1 VTATTAETLMQAVAE
16 VVRRTGKVAISH
28 YRSRLSV
35 ETKKDGSPVTAADK
49 AAEQAAREWI
59 EGRFPEDGIVGE
71 EFGLTRPEAPRQWII
86 DPIDGTK
93 SFVRGVP
100 LWGTL
105 IAVVQA
111 GQVLA
116 GAAFCPAVD
125 EMVAAAVG
133 RGCWWNGVRCAVS
146 TVGDLGKSTAL
157 TTDDLFPQNAE
168 RRARWADLAGRAGVA
183 RTWGDCYGYLL
194 VATGRAE
201 VMVDD
206 IVAPWDAAPLVPIIQ
221 EAGGVFTDWNGQV
234 THTGQGVV
242 ATNALLAT
250 EIRGVLHVPSDAA
263 GSSAPVKS
271 GRRGNGAET
280 EVASAGV
287 SASTA
292 PGDASAGARQASRA
306 TAADPRGTA
315 PSARGGLR
323 A

>member
-1 VTATTAETLMQAVAE
+1 MNATTTAETLMQAVAE

-71 EFGLTRPEAPRQWII
+71 EFGLTRPEAARQWII

-157 TTDDLFPQNAE
+157 TTDDLFPRNAT
-168 RRARWADLAGRAGVA
+168 RRERWADLAGRSGVA

-201 VMVDD
+201 AMVDD
-206 IVAPWDAAPLVPIIQ
+206 VVAPWDSAPLVPIIQ
-221 EAGGVFTDWNGQV
+221 EAGGVITDWTGHV
-234 THTGQGVV
+234 THTGDGVV
-242 ATNALLAT
+242 ATNAMLAT
-250 EIRGVLHVPSDAA
+250 EIRGVLGVPANTA
-263 GSSAPVKS
+263 GTTPPSPAT
-271 GRRGNGAET
+271 RRNGGET
-280 EVASAGV
+280 EVV
-287 SASTA
+287 SAVSSER
-292 PGDASAGARQASRA
+292 GSASARQAQRAVVEAHGASRP
-306 TAADPRGTA
+306 T
-315 PSARGGLR
+315 RGGLR